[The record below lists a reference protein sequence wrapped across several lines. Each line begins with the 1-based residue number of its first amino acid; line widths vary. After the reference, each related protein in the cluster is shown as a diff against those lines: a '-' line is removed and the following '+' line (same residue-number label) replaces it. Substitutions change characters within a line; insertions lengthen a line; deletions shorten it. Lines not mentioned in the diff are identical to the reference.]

1 MHVRVP
7 LNHPELSILPQPVSI
22 VREEG
27 YFQLTQDAVIVSGD
41 VEWADKLIADSSR
54 DAFVVF
60 ELATKARRID
70 VGEIVGD
77 KIERLHAR
85 CESGECCVV
94 AAVHLVLPKSRE
106 CKRCAKFCAF
116 LCD

>member
-1 MHVRVP
+1 DEIALIEIHVRAA
-7 LNHPELSILPQPVSI
+7 
-22 VREEG
+22 
-27 YFQLTQDAVIVSGD
+27 QDAVIVSGD
-41 VEWADKLIADSSR
+41 VEWTEKLIANSSR

-60 ELATKARRID
+60 ELAAKARRID

-94 AAVHLVLPKSRE
+94 AAIHLVLPKSRE